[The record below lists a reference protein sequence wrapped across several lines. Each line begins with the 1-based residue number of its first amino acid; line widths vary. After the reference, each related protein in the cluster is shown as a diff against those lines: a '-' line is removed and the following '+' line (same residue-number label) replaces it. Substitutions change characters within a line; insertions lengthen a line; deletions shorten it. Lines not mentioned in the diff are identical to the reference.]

1 MPLSELPWSN
11 LANCNHFDYT
21 SCVIKKF
28 RHKGL
33 KRFFSNPR
41 YSDTRGINSQISQ
54 RLIAI
59 LDALDVIENAEEMD
73 IAGLNFH
80 KLKGSRKNEYS
91 VRVTGNWRITW
102 RMDAKNVTDLNLE
115 DYH

>member
-1 MPLSELPWSN
+1 
-11 LANCNHFDYT
+11 
-21 SCVIKKF
+21 VIIKI

-33 KRFFSNPR
+33 KRFFSDPR
-41 YSDTRGINSQISQ
+41 YRDKRGIDAHIAP

-59 LDALDVIENAEEMD
+59 LDALDTIEQAEEMN
-73 IAGLNFH
+73 ITGLHFH
-80 KLKGSRKNEYS
+80 RLKGRRSKEFS

-102 RMDAKNVTDLNLE
+102 CMQGQDVTDLDLE

>member
-1 MPLSELPWSN
+1 M
-11 LANCNHFDYT
+11 
-21 SCVIKKF
+21 IKKF

-41 YSDTRGINSQISQ
+41 YTDKRGISPQIAQ

-59 LDALDVIENAEEMD
+59 LDALDIIEEAEEMN
-73 IAGLNFH
+73 IAGLYFH
-80 KLKGSRKNEYS
+80 KLKGDRKDEYS
-91 VRVTGNWRITW
+91 IRVTGNWRVTW
-102 RMDAKNVTDLNLE
+102 HMDGKDVTDINLE